1 MADSDMTGHFRQRI
15 TEHLVNQAH
24 PAPNIHGVA
33 IGHANSGAFLAAVL
47 QGV

>member
-1 MADSDMTGHFRQRI
+1 MADRDMTGHFRQRI
-15 TEHLVNQAH
+15 AKHLIDQTH
-24 PAPNIHGVA
+24 PAPDIHGVT